1 MATAEQIRANRLN
14 AQKSTGPKNTDVTRY
29 NGLTHGLCATQLVVP
44 GESLEA
50 CEAERRGWHG
60 DWQPL
65 THTRA
70 VLVERAFVAS
80 WKLRRAT
87 RVEGT
92 LMSEKAADVAHDFDE
107 QRRVLVASATHN
119 LPIDPAY
126 SLSRFRSDVAGLNHL
141 IGFWEEL
148 AQAVESGWTSR
159 ADHHDRLMNLLGHKA
174 ASAPADLEA
183 ARASTA
189 LLAGPAPAAAT
200 LLRSLCDGRIADL
213 RAQPQYLRRRLPE
226 YRARLM
232 DLAIAPT
239 SKEAQLLHRY
249 EREHEKALY
258 AAIRGLLALEKSG
271 ADLPEP
277 IEPEPAAEPE
287 AVAAAPAG
295 TGSPGESNTK
305 HYEKISYGKL
315 ASVGGATPASVR
327 PVPLAGSPGRP
338 GGPTGAADGAGKA
351 PNPR

>member
-14 AQKSTGPKNTDVTRY
+14 AQKSTGPRNTDVTRY
-29 NGLTHGLCATQLVVP
+29 NGLTHGLCAKHMIVP

-50 CEAERRGWHG
+50 CEAERRGWVD
-60 DWQPL
+60 DWGPL

-141 IGFWEEL
+141 IGLWEEL
-148 AQAVESGWTSR
+148 AQAVEGGWTSR
-159 ADHHDRLMNLLGHKA
+159 TDHHDRLLNLLGHKA

-200 LLRSLCDGRIADL
+200 VLRSLCAGRIADL
-213 RAQPQYLRRRLPE
+213 RAERSQYCDLPE
-226 YRARLM
+226 YRARLI
-232 DLAIAPT
+232 DVAIAPT

-271 ADLPEP
+271 ADLPGEPAPEP
-277 IEPEPAAEPE
+277 IAAPVRPE
-287 AVAAAPAG
+287 APA
-295 TGSPGESNTK
+295 ESDAK
-305 HYEKISYGKL
+305 HYESITYGEL
-315 ASVGGATPASVR
+315 ASVGAAASIAAR
-327 PVPLAGSPGRP
+327 PPHPGRPAGSPGRP
-338 GGPTGAADGAGKA
+338 GRPDGVNRGPGKA
-351 PNPR
+351 PVRR